1 MSVLSPHFRPTDNF
15 FQADLMLRHFL
26 RREASPDGYV
36 FMYDKLNRLGK
47 QTASEMTELSLIADQ
62 QPPTL
67 QKRNHY
73 GETIN
78 RIVFH
83 PAYWQMMRMAVQSDM
98 FRVKWEPTLRHRF
111 AEENQLLGFAAG
123 FLFAMTESGI
133 FCPLC
138 MTDGLAYI
146 IDRYASQSDIDRLL
160 PHIYTADAAEF
171 YTGAMFLTEKTG
183 GSDVGA
189 NQVSATHLYDDY
201 YALNG
206 EKWFCSNA
214 NSPLILALARTRP
227 DVEGTNGLS
236 IFLVER
242 TQPDGSPNP
251 IEIVRLKDKLG
262 VRSMA
267 SAECIFTDTR
277 GKMIGK
283 EGEGF
288 KIMADMINLSR
299 LYNSVA
305 AIAAARRA
313 IVEAY
318 RFLQHRTTF
327 GTIAINHSLVRHKLA
342 ELCATYTADFY
353 LTFHAIRTLDHA
365 NSGNANARQ
374 LLRLLT
380 PMLKRQ
386 TAQNAVYLIRESM
399 ELMGGMGYI
408 EDGIMPK
415 LMRDAM
421 VLPIWEGTGNIMV
434 LDMMRAAAKSNGMQ
448 IMGEFIADTFDRNGL
463 QTLAEQYLQPIIR
476 LWRQIAS
483 SPADVAET
491 SSKLLFE
498 RLTALYQIAL
508 LFHYTDE
515 QSRHWL
521 QPAIKQ
527 LINRLSPSNDMIL
540 QTTPTLDIVQAMMA
554 WES

>member
-1 MSVLSPHFRPTDNF
+1 MSVLSPEFTPTANF
-15 FQADLMLRHFL
+15 FKADHILTHFL
-26 RREASPDGYV
+26 RREASSDAYNY
-36 FMYDKLNRLGK
+36 MHDKLNLLGE
-47 QTASEMTELSLIADQ
+47 QSAQSMTELSLIADKQ
-62 QPPTL
+62 SPSL

-83 PAYWQMMRMAVQSDM
+83 PAYWQMMDIAVQSEM
-98 FRVKWEPTLRHRF
+98 FRVKWQPELRQQF
-111 AEENQLLGFAAG
+111 APNRHLLGFAAG
-123 FLFAMTESGI
+123 MLFAMTESGLY
-133 FCPLC
+133 CPLC
-138 MTDGLAYI
+138 MTDGVARI
-146 IDRYASQSDIDRLL
+146 IDQYATPSDRDQYM
-160 PHIYTADAAEF
+160 PHIYTHNTNQF
-171 YTGAMFLTEKTG
+171 YSGAMFLTEKAG

-189 NQVSATHLYDDY
+189 NQVSAHPINNDY

-214 NSPLILALARTRP
+214 NAQLILALARTKQSIK
-227 DVEGTNGLS
+227 GTKGLS
-236 IFLVER
+236 IFLITTHR
-242 TQPDGSPNP
+242 PDGSKNP
-251 IEIVRLKDKLG
+251 IEMVRLKDKLG

-267 SAECIFTDTR
+267 SAECILTDTW

-288 KIMADMINLSR
+288 KIMTDMINLSR

-313 IVEAY
+313 MAEAY
-318 RFLQHRTTF
+318 RFLQYRTTF
-327 GTIAINHSLVRHKLA
+327 GTNALNHALVRHKLA

-353 LTFHAIRTLDHA
+353 LTFHAICTLDRA
-365 NSGNANARQ
+365 DNGDKQAQQ

-380 PMLKRQ
+380 PMVKRQ

-421 VLPIWEGTGNIMV
+421 VLPIWEGAGNIML
-434 LDMMRAAAKSNGMQ
+434 LDMLRAADKSEGLALMTQ
-448 IMGEFIADTFDRNGL
+448 FISHTLANNEL
-463 QTLAEQYLQPIIR
+463 QTIDQEYLQPIVV
-476 LWRQIAS
+476 LWQQIANA
-483 SPADVAET
+483 PAEVLET
-491 SSKLLFE
+491 SAKLVFE

-508 LFHYTDE
+508 LLHYTDQ
-515 QSRHWL
+515 QSQQWI
-521 QPAIKQ
+521 QAAVQQ
-527 LINRLSPSNDMIL
+527 LIARLKPTNIAL
-540 QTTPTLDIVQAMMA
+540 QTSPDRHCIDQMMA
-554 WES
+554 WD